1 MKALDPEKQLRRDSK
16 GGGGDLHKPGADGG
30 DAKKQAFEK
39 HQTSRPRKPNKNK
52 KDDDKKKLIAAGIG
66 VAAVAGIGVT
76 YAIAH
81 NTGSKTASEKANE
94 HSSDTGLNFGD
105 DSDSESSSS
114 SSKKKSKSLFD
125 SDDSD
130 SSSKKKSSKKKSSS
144 KSKNKLDSLL
154 DGDSSDSDDSDTSL
168 DTILGDDFS
177 QLGGSGSGSSLSALA
192 AQAKKSASSAKNLGS
207 GSGSSSKLNSSKS
220 NSSKSSKS
228 SGKGSRSDSSP
239 EVTEVSNTGGSGKIS
254 ALDKKSSNGS
264 TSTKVPAGS
273 NNNVTNGK
281 KTVEKTVNTPA
292 SPSNGTVSQSGS
304 NSSKGGSSNGS
315 SPSNGSTSGSSSS
328 NGGSNN
334 SSSSGSSNSGSSSSK
349 DDSKK
354 DDNKNSS
361 NSNSGSKGNND
372 SSSNSGSN
380 SGNNSNNNSGNSSNS
395 GSSSTDTPST
405 DGSTETKTITY
416 LNTYGDNLGQ
426 GKLTK
431 TTKDGKTTYALDD
444 SVPNGYWVSN
454 TDQLTNYPDYVA
466 VQSVGTSTDENGNTL
481 LTQKTVS
488 YVDKSSGQTISQGI
502 IYKWQSADGKV
513 FCTAD
518 NLGNGYTVDL
528 TDEELNKYPSV
539 IYVTKQ
545 ADFKYPAQDVADGT
559 SKQVTVTT
567 TDGTNVGTAT
577 LAKDGNNVT
586 ITGIPKGYHL
596 SDLDDDGSQ
605 QLLYW
610 PDTVTVVKDA
620 DQTYPADDIKAGT
633 SKEITYRTSDGAEVG
648 TGTITKNEDGS
659 VSVSDIP
666 GGYKLADLDD
676 EGHSKQLLDWPD
688 LVDVVKISSSGSES
702 GGGSTSGS
710 GSESGGGSTSGSG
723 SESGGGSTS
732 GSGSES
738 GGGSSSGGIHPSDSI
753 AAGTTKAV
761 DLVDTKTNQTIGTG
775 KLTKQEDGSVLL
787 TGIPQNYKLSD
798 LDADGHSPQ
807 LLNWPDSIT
816 VVSTS
821 TTPSTP
827 DNPDTPSTSESK
839 EIPVVDADDGGKQ
852 IGTVKIV
859 KNATTGKWTLDPS
872 ATLPEGYH
880 LKDSE
885 AVDSGPDKLELVKNS
900 SGTDTP
906 KPEETTKQVKFVDE
920 SGKDMGTGSLKQ
932 GDDGKWAVVKTT
944 LPDGYKLKDSAAA
957 ESGPDQL
964 VVVKVDTSTKPTS
977 TSKQI
982 TYVDESGK
990 EVGTATLIKEYDG
1003 TSNFNY
1009 KLDGKVPYGYLL
1021 KDEDQ
1026 LKKYPDKVTV
1036 VADPTA
1042 APKGESSKE
1051 VTFVLADGTEVGK
1064 GTLTRTVD
1072 DNGNAHFTLGKTMTK
1087 GYQVLNNDENV
1098 LKTYPDKIVVEK
1110 VTVTNTEVVD
1120 VTYVDESGKKVGTG
1134 KMTVKTYSSGAKT
1147 WELDASIP
1155 SGWKLKEPLNGE
1167 TTITLVKTK

>member
-16 GGGGDLHKPGADGG
+16 GGGGDLHKPGAGDG
-30 DAKKQAFEK
+30 DAKAKK

-114 SSKKKSKSLFD
+114 SSKKSSKDLLD
-125 SDDSD
+125 SDSD
-130 SSSKKKSSKKKSSS
+130 SSSKKSSKKKSSS
-144 KSKNKLDSLL
+144 KSKSKLDSLL
-154 DGDSSDSDDSDTSL
+154 DGDSDDSDTSL
-168 DTILGDDFS
+168 DTVLGDDFS

-192 AQAKKSASSAKNLGS
+192 AQAKKSASSAKSLGSGS
-207 GSGSSSKLNSSKS
+207 GSGSSSKSS
-220 NSSKSSKS
+220 SSKSSKS
-228 SGKGSRSDSSP
+228 SGKGSSSDSSP
-239 EVTEVSNTGGSGKIS
+239 EVTEASNTGGSGKIS
-254 ALDKKSSNGS
+254 TLDKKSSNGS

-273 NNNVTNGK
+273 NSNVTNGK

-292 SPSNGTVSQSGS
+292 APSNGSASQGEGGS
-304 NSSKGGSSNGS
+304 SSSKGSSNGGSSSSNGSSNGS
-315 SPSNGSTSGSSSS
+315 SSSNSGSSSS
-328 NGGSNN
+328 NGGSN
-334 SSSSGSSNSGSSSSK
+334 SSSNSGSSNSGSSSSK
-349 DDSKK
+349 DD
-354 DDNKNSS
+354 NKNSS
-361 NSNSGSKGNND
+361 SSNSGSKGD
-372 SSSNSGSN
+372 SGNSSNSGSN
-380 SGNNSNNNSGNSSNS
+380 SGNSNNS

-416 LNTYGDNLGQ
+416 LSTYGDNLGQ

-454 TDQLTNYPDYVA
+454 ADQLTSYPNYVT
-466 VQSVGTSTDENGNTL
+466 VQSVGSSTDENGNTL

-488 YVDKSSGQTISQGI
+488 YVDKSSGKTISQGI

-577 LAKDGNNVT
+577 LAKDGDNVT

-666 GGYKLADLDD
+666 GGYKLADLDN

-723 SESGGGSTS
+723 SESGGGS
-732 GSGSES
+732 
-738 GGGSSSGGIHPSDSI
+738 SSSGIHPSDSI

-761 DLVDTKTNQTIGTG
+761 DLVDAKTNQTIGTG
-775 KLTKQEDGSVLL
+775 KLTKQEDGSVVL

-798 LDADGHSPQ
+798 LDAKGHSPQ

-827 DNPDTPSTSESK
+827 DNPSTPSTSESK

-1026 LKKYPDKVTV
+1026 LKQYPDKVTV
-1036 VADPTA
+1036 VADPNA

-1051 VTFVLADGTEVGK
+1051 VTFVLANGTEVGK

-1072 DNGNAHFTLGKTMTK
+1072 DTGNAHFTLGTTVPKD
-1087 GYQVLNNDENV
+1087 YQVLNNDENV

-1120 VTYVDESGKKVGTG
+1120 VKYVDEDGKQIGTG
-1134 KMTVKTYSSGAKT
+1134 KMTVKTYSNGAKT

-1155 SGWKLKEPLNGE
+1155 GGWKLKDPLNGD

>member
-16 GGGGDLHKPGADGG
+16 GGGSDLHKPGAGDG
-30 DAKKQAFEK
+30 DAKAKKQAFEK

-114 SSKKKSKSLFD
+114 SSKKSSKDLLD
-125 SDDSD
+125 SDSD
-130 SSSKKKSSKKKSSS
+130 SSSKKSSKKKGSS
-144 KSKNKLDSLL
+144 KSKSKLDSLL
-154 DGDSSDSDDSDTSL
+154 DGDSDDSDTSL
-168 DTILGDDFS
+168 DTVLGDDFS

-192 AQAKKSASSAKNLGS
+192 AQAKKSASSAKSLGSGS
-207 GSGSSSKLNSSKS
+207 GSGSSSKSS
-220 NSSKSSKS
+220 SSKSSKS
-228 SGKGSRSDSSP
+228 SGKGSSSDSSP
-239 EVTEVSNTGGSGKIS
+239 EVTEASNTGGSGKIS
-254 ALDKKSSNGS
+254 TLDKKSSNGS

-273 NNNVTNGK
+273 NSNVTNGK
-281 KTVEKTVNTPA
+281 KTVEKTVSTPA
-292 SPSNGTVSQSGS
+292 APSNGSASQGEGGS
-304 NSSKGGSSNGS
+304 SSSKGSSNGGSSSSNGSSNGS
-315 SPSNGSTSGSSSS
+315 SSSNSGSSSS
-328 NGGSNN
+328 NGGSN
-334 SSSSGSSNSGSSSSK
+334 SSSNSGSSNSGSSSSK
-349 DDSKK
+349 DD
-354 DDNKNSS
+354 NKNSS
-361 NSNSGSKGNND
+361 SSNSGSKGD
-372 SSSNSGSN
+372 SGNSSNSGSN
-380 SGNNSNNNSGNSSNS
+380 SGNNSGSNSGNSNNS

-416 LNTYGDNLGQ
+416 LSTYGDNLGQ

-454 TDQLTNYPDYVA
+454 TDQLTSYPNYVT
-466 VQSVGTSTDENGNTL
+466 VQSVGSSTDENGNTL
-481 LTQKTVS
+481 LTKKVVN
-488 YVDKSSGQTISQGI
+488 YVDKSTGQTVSQGT
-502 IYKWQSADGKV
+502 IYKWQSTDGKV

-518 NLGNGYTVDL
+518 GLIVGYTTDISNDDL
-528 TDEELNKYPSV
+528 DKYPST
-539 IYVTKQ
+539 IYVTQ
-545 ADFKYPAQDVADGT
+545 ASYNIKDYPVESIPDGT

-567 TDGTNVGTAT
+567 TDGTKVGTAT
-577 LAKDGNNVT
+577 ISKNGDLVS
-586 ITGIPKGYHL
+586 ITDLPEGYQL
-596 SDLDDDGSQ
+596 SDLDEDGSE

-610 PDTVTVVKDA
+610 PDTVTVVKTTS
-620 DQTYPADDIKAGT
+620 QTHPADDIAAGT
-633 SKEITYRTSDGAEVG
+633 SKKITYRTSDGAEVG
-648 TGTITKNEDGS
+648 TGTITKNKDGS

-666 GGYKLADLDD
+666 GGYKLADLDN

-710 GSESGGGSTSGSG
+710 GSEA
-723 SESGGGSTS
+723 
-732 GSGSES
+732 
-738 GGGSSSGGIHPSDSI
+738 GGSSSSSGIHPSDSI

-775 KLTKQEDGSVLL
+775 KLTKQEDGSVVL

-798 LDADGHSPQ
+798 LDAEGHSPQ

-906 KPEETTKQVKFVDE
+906 KPEETTKQVKLVDE
-920 SGKDMGTGSLKQ
+920 SGKDMGTGSLKK
-932 GDDGKWAVVKTT
+932 GDDGKWKIVEST

-964 VVVKVDTSTKPTS
+964 VIVKVDTSTKPTS

-990 EVGTATLIKEYDG
+990 EVGKGTLFKEFDG
-1003 TSNFNY
+1003 TSKFSY
-1009 KLDGKVPYGYLL
+1009 HLDESVPYGYLL
-1021 KDEDQ
+1021 KDENQ
-1026 LKKYPDKVTV
+1026 LKDYPDKVTV
-1036 VADPTA
+1036 AVNPNA

-1072 DNGNAHFTLGKTMTK
+1072 EDGTPHFTLGKTVPK
-1087 GYQVLNNDENV
+1087 DYQVLNNDENV

-1120 VTYVDESGKKVGTG
+1120 VKYVDEDGKQIGTG
-1134 KMTVKTYSSGAKT
+1134 KMTVKTYSNGAKT

-1155 SGWKLKEPLNGE
+1155 GGWKLKDPLNGD